1 MEKLGVKGL
10 IKVLMKKNGIIWS
23 MLAVLT
29 VMVLSFCV
37 VSCSK
42 DDGDDN
48 GLDSSIAQ
56 EIIGTWFA
64 SDTSVKRYCSVTF
77 YSNGTGEFYSEYH
90 GKYGRSNSEMTGNF
104 TWRCE
109 GNKIIT
115 YGEYVYIDY
124 EDGTV
129 DTDYDPE
136 VIYNYNGSTLTGGR
150 YSGDASIYTK

>member
-1 MEKLGVKGL
+1 MKREFVNFRCKWNVLAIVL
-10 IKVLMKKNGIIWS
+10 IALMSVG
-23 MLAVLT
+23 T
-29 VMVLSFCV
+29 

-42 DDGDDN
+42 SDDD

>member
-1 MEKLGVKGL
+1 
-10 IKVLMKKNGIIWS
+10 MKKNFVSWMTILVVTIMS
-23 MLAVLT
+23 VI
-29 VMVLSFCV
+29 V

-42 DDGDDN
+42 GDDD

-56 EIIGTWFA
+56 EVIGTWYA
-64 SDTSVKRYCSVTF
+64 SDTSNNRYCTVTF
-77 YSNGTGEFYSEYH
+77 YSDGTGKLYSEYH
-90 GKYGRSNSEMTGNF
+90 GKYGRSDSEMTGEF
-104 TWRCE
+104 TWRCD

-115 YGEYVYIDY
+115 YGSYVYIDY
-124 EDGTV
+124 NSGDV